1 MRVLITGGT
10 GHLGIGVCRAFVKD
24 GFNVRLLCHKKQG
37 KSLGSDLEIVWG
49 DITQP
54 DSVKKAV
61 NGVDAVVHMAGLV
74 QPLTEAKPELA
85 TRVNVEGTRTVVN
98 SIKERAER
106 VPFVFTSSAAVYG
119 PCPGATEL
127 LHPDRTPCNPTS
139 VYAESKLRS
148 ENLIKESGI
157 GYVILRLTSV
167 PDPRRKISD
176 FKTQM
181 FTIPLK
187 NRVEFCH
194 ADDLALSIL
203 NAVKNFDMVKGRT
216 LMIGGGP
223 SQQMHYEDMLRAV
236 LGTFGLPLPPQ
247 HRFAQEPFPLHWYDT
262 TESQKLLRYQNKT
275 LDDYSR
281 DLATQFPAPLV
292 ALMCRFIG
300 PVFGRLIVRLM

>member
-49 DITQP
+49 NITQP
-54 DSVKKAV
+54 DSVKQAL

-98 SIKERAER
+98 LIKERAER

-119 PCPGATEL
+119 PCPDATEP

-139 VYAESKLRS
+139 VYAETKLRS

-167 PDPRRKISD
+167 PDPRRRISD

-194 ADDLALSIL
+194 ADDLALAIL
-203 NAVKNFDMVKGRT
+203 NAVKNFDRVEGST

-223 SQQMHYEDMLRAV
+223 SQQMLFEDMLRAT
-236 LGTFGLPLPPQ
+236 LNTFGLPLPPR
-247 HRFAQEPFPLHWYDT
+247 HKFSEEPFPLHWYDT
-262 TESQKLLRYQNKT
+262 TKSQELLKYQHKT
-275 LDDYSR
+275 LDDYCQ
-281 DLATQFPAPLV
+281 DLAGQFPRPLI
-292 ALMCRFIG
+292 ALMRHFIG
-300 PVFGRLIVRLM
+300 PVFGRLIVRVV

>member
-10 GHLGIGVCRAFVKD
+10 GHLGIGVCRAFAKD

-37 KSLGSDLEIVWG
+37 KSLGSDLETVWG

-61 NGVDAVVHMAGLV
+61 DGVDAVVHMAGLV

-85 TRVNVEGTRTVVN
+85 AKVNVEGTRTVVN
-98 SIKERAER
+98 LIKERAEKI
-106 VPFVFTSSAAVYG
+106 PFVFTSSAAVFG
-119 PCPGATEL
+119 PCPDATEP

-139 VYAESKLRS
+139 VYAETKLRS

-187 NRVEFCH
+187 NRLEFCH
-194 ADDLALSIL
+194 ADDLALAIL
-203 NAVKNFDMVKGRT
+203 NAVKNFDRVKGST

-223 SQQMHYEDMLRAV
+223 SQQMLYEDMLRV
-236 LGTFGLPLPPQ
+236 ILRTFGLPLPPR
-247 HRFAQEPFPLHWYDT
+247 HKFSEEPFPLDWYDT
-262 TESQKLLRYQNKT
+262 TRSQELLKFQRKT
-275 LDDYSR
+275 IDDYCQ
-281 DLATQFPAPLV
+281 DLARQFPAPLIII
-292 ALMCRFIG
+292 MRRFVG
-300 PVFGRLIVRLM
+300 PVFGRLMVRVV

>member
-10 GHLGIGVCRAFVKD
+10 GHLGIGVCKAFVKD

-61 NGVDAVVHMAGLV
+61 HGVDAVVHMAALV

-98 SIKERAER
+98 LIKERVER

-119 PCPGATEL
+119 PCPDATGL

-139 VYAESKLRS
+139 VYAETKLRS

-194 ADDLALSIL
+194 ADDLALAIL
-203 NAVKNFDMVKGRT
+203 NAVKNFDRVEGGT

-223 SQQMHYEDMLRAV
+223 SQQMLFEDMLRV
-236 LGTFGLPLPPQ
+236 ILNTFGLPLPPR
-247 HRFAQEPFPLHWYDT
+247 HKFSEEPFPLDWYDT
-262 TESQKLLRYQNKT
+262 TRSQELLKFQHKT
-275 LDDYSR
+275 LNDYCQ
-281 DLATQFPAPLV
+281 DLARQFPAPLI
-292 ALMCRFIG
+292 ALMRHFIG
-300 PVFGRLIVRLM
+300 PVFGKLIVRVV

>member
-54 DSVKKAV
+54 DSVKKAL

-98 SIKERAER
+98 LIKERAER

-119 PCPGATEL
+119 PCPDATEL

-139 VYAESKLRS
+139 VYAETKLRS

-167 PDPRRKISD
+167 PDPRRKISEL
-176 FKTQM
+176 KTYM

-194 ADDLALSIL
+194 ADDLALAIL
-203 NAVKNFDMVKGRT
+203 NAVKNFDRVEGST

-223 SQQMHYEDMLRAV
+223 SQQMLYEDMLQV
-236 LGTFGLPLPPQ
+236 ILGTFGLPLPPR
-247 HRFAQEPFPLHWYDT
+247 HKFSEKPFPLDWYDT
-262 TESQKLLRYQNKT
+262 TRSQELLKFQRKT
-275 LDDYSR
+275 LDDYCQ
-281 DLATQFPAPLV
+281 DLARQFPPPLI
-292 ALMCRFIG
+292 ALMRHFIG
-300 PVFGRLIVRLM
+300 PIFGRLIVRVV